1 MDGLDDLKAKY
12 LTAVATVSDEA
23 ALEEL
28 RVAALGKKGEI
39 SALMAGLGK
48 MDPDQRKAAIAEYK
62 KLTEQAAGLSAPK
75 RLKAE

>member
-28 RVAALGKKGEI
+28 RVAASV
-39 SALMAGLGK
+39 SAVMRAFSSSTCLACASASCASSAAMRSSLM
-48 MDPDQRKAAIAEYK
+48 R
-62 KLTEQAAGLSAPK
+62 LS
-75 RLKAE
+75 